1 MMSTEYVQC
10 NHIQVYI
17 QTLSISKTKSTKK
30 QSAQVTAMYVY
41 SVVQGSCRIGWTEYV
56 HLSRQ

>member
-1 MMSTEYVQC
+1 MRSTEYVQC
-10 NHIQVYI
+10 NHIQVHI

-56 HLSRQ
+56 HRSRQ